1 MTLLVCSSCH
11 APVPDA
17 ATHCPRCGP
26 GSLVLIAGE
35 HLPVAVPT
43 PADVEGVR
51 LGRALGSHY
60 RVARLIGRGGFAEV
74 YEVLDTDLARRLAVK
89 VLRSDLPWGP
99 GTFTRFKQE
108 ARAIARLNHPNTV
121 PIHFVAEGEGLVFYA
136 MPYLEGQTLREVL
149 RTEGALGVERTLA
162 IAEPI
167 LEALQHAHEQG
178 LVHRD
183 VKPENILIEARTGRP
198 LLVDFGIAKFL
209 DAPAYQTDTG
219 FIVGTPLY
227 MSPEQATGQR
237 NVDARADIYGM
248 GAVLFQMLTGAPPF
262 EGNDSQE
269 IVNRHLSAPV
279 PVASLSRDGIP
290 GWLSR
295 IVVRCMAKRKEDR
308 YPTAQA
314 LLEALRAGR
323 LAMGMDLPPLVSAQ
337 SDDAATESLAVARS
351 PGRRARWSAAVGI
364 AAATLL
370 GALTLRPRAELVVQ
384 NGLTEAIV
392 LTVEDTGLTISSGD
406 SAHLPL
412 RAGRPFEARWAMVRP
427 TAASGGILG
436 EALEGSL
443 VATARRGETRRVV
456 NAGRGSEAW
465 FAPIIVNRS
474 SDSLEATVVTQD
486 DSVDCHCRVGPGDT
500 LRLGYYR
507 LSARSAIR
515 VISRAGR
522 VARFT
527 DLPGQRDSL
536 SGAVTLI
543 VDSSSLSALHRPR
556 VRRTSPQPR
565 AEPHNPLRGIL
576 PVH

>member
-1 MTLLVCSSCH
+1 VTLLVCSFCH
-11 APVPDA
+11 SPVPDA

-26 GSLVLIAGE
+26 GSLILIAGE
-35 HLPVAVPT
+35 NLPLAA
-43 PADVEGVR
+43 PASGDVDGVR
-51 LGRALGSHY
+51 LGRALGAHY
-60 RVARLIGRGGFAEV
+60 RVIRLIGRGGFAEV

-99 GTFTRFKQE
+99 GTFSRFKQE

-136 MPYLEGQTLREVL
+136 MPYLEGETLREML
-149 RTEGALGVERTLA
+149 RIQGALGVACALA

-209 DAPAYQTDTG
+209 DAPSHQTDTG

-227 MSPEQATGQR
+227 MSPEQAMGQR

-248 GAVLFQMLTGAPPF
+248 GAVLFQMLTGTPPF
-262 EGNDSQE
+262 EGSDSQE
-269 IVNRHLSAPV
+269 IVDRHLSAPV

-290 GWLSR
+290 SWLSR

-314 LLEALRAGR
+314 LLEAIRTGR
-323 LAMGMDLPPLVSAQ
+323 LHMGMDLPPLVGAQ
-337 SDDAATESLAVARS
+337 PDEVATEALPALQPSN
-351 PGRRARWSAAVGI
+351 RRARWLVMGCA

-370 GALTLRPRAELVVQ
+370 AALTLRPRAELVVK
-384 NGLTEAIV
+384 NALTEAIA
-392 LTVEDTGLTISSGD
+392 LTVDDTGLTILSGD
-406 SAHLPL
+406 SAQLPV
-412 RAGRPFEARWAMVRP
+412 RVGRSFEARWAMVRP

-443 VATARRGETRRVV
+443 VAKAGRGETRQVV
-456 NAGRGSEAW
+456 NAGQGREAW
-465 FAPIIVNRS
+465 FAPIVVNRT
-474 SDSLEATVVTQD
+474 SDSLAATVISQGA
-486 DSVDCHCRVGPGDT
+486 SIDCHCRVGPGDT

-507 LSARSAIR
+507 LSTASTIKLVSRS
-515 VISRAGR
+515 GR
-522 VARFT
+522 VARFS
-527 DLPGQRDSL
+527 DLPRQRNAL
-536 SGAVTLI
+536 SGAVRLI
-543 VDSSSLSALHRPR
+543 VDSNSFSAPRKPQLRRPMPEPKR
-556 VRRTSPQPR
+556 
-565 AEPHNPLRGIL
+565 EPHNPLRGIL
-576 PVH
+576 PVR

>member
-1 MTLLVCSSCH
+1 VTLLVCSSCH
-11 APVPDA
+11 APVPDT

-35 HLPVAVPT
+35 HLPVTLPVVS
-43 PADVEGVR
+43 DLEGVR
-51 LGRALGSHY
+51 LGRALGPHY
-60 RVARLIGRGGFAEV
+60 RVVRLIGRGGFAEI

-99 GTFTRFKQE
+99 GTFARFKQE

-136 MPYLEGQTLREVL
+136 MPYLEGQTLREEL
-149 RTEGALGVERTLA
+149 RTEGALGVERALA

-167 LEALQHAHEQG
+167 LEALHHAHEKA

-198 LLVDFGIAKFL
+198 LLVDFGIAKCL
-209 DAPAYQTDTG
+209 DAPAHQTDTG

-227 MSPEQATGQR
+227 MSPEQAMGQR

-279 PVASLSRDGIP
+279 PVANLSRDGIP
-290 GWLSR
+290 PWLSR
-295 IVVRCMAKRKEDR
+295 IVVRCMAKRAEDR

-323 LAMGMDLPPLVSAQ
+323 LAMGMDLPPLVGAQ
-337 SDDAATESLAVARS
+337 ADDVATETLPAVRWS
-351 PGRRARWSAAVGI
+351 GRRARWSAAVGI

-384 NGLTEAIV
+384 NGLTEAIA
-392 LTVEDTGLTISSGD
+392 LTVGDTGLTISSGD
-406 SAHLPL
+406 SAHLPV
-412 RAGRPFEARWAMVRP
+412 RPGHPFEARWAMVRP
-427 TAASGGILG
+427 AAASGGILG

-443 VATARRGETRRVV
+443 VATARRGQTRRIV
-456 NAGRGSEAW
+456 NAGRGNEAW
-465 FAPIIVNRS
+465 FAPIIVNRT
-474 SDSLEATVVTQD
+474 SDTLDATVVTQD
-486 DSVDCHCRVGPGDT
+486 DSISCHCRLDPGDT

-507 LSARSAIR
+507 LSVRSAIR
-515 VISRAGR
+515 LVGR
-522 VARFT
+522 SGAVARFT
-527 DLPGQRDSL
+527 GLLGQRDSL
-536 SGAVTLI
+536 SGAVTLV
-543 VDSSSLSALHRPR
+543 VDSSSLSAPRRPR
-556 VRRTSPQPR
+556 VRRPAAQSR
-565 AEPHNPLRGIL
+565 SEPHNPLRGIL
-576 PVH
+576 PVR

>member
-1 MTLLVCSSCH
+1 VTLLVCSSCH

-35 HLPVAVPT
+35 NLPVVLPT
-43 PADVEGVR
+43 PADVDGVR

-60 RVARLIGRGGFAEV
+60 RVVRLIGRGGFAEV

-89 VLRSDLPWGP
+89 VLRSDLPWSP
-99 GTFTRFKQE
+99 GTFSRFKQE
-108 ARAIARLNHPNTV
+108 ARAIARLSHPNTV

-136 MPYLEGQTLREVL
+136 MPYLEGVTLREIL
-149 RTEGALGVERTLA
+149 RTEGALGIERALA

-167 LEALQHAHEQG
+167 LEALQHAHDQG

-209 DAPAYQTDTG
+209 DAPAHQTDTG

-227 MSPEQATGQR
+227 MSPEQAMGQR

-248 GAVLFQMLTGAPPF
+248 GAVLFQMLTGAPPY

-269 IVNRHLSAPV
+269 IVNRHLSAPI

-290 GWLSR
+290 SWLSR

-308 YPTAQA
+308 YATAQT

-323 LAMGMDLPPLVSAQ
+323 LATGMDLPPLTNTQ
-337 SDDAATESLAVARS
+337 EDEAATESLPVARTAAK
-351 PGRRARWSAAVGI
+351 RAGWSAGVGVV
-364 AAATLL
+364 AATLL
-370 GALTLRPRAELVVQ
+370 AALIFRPRAELVVH
-384 NGLTEAIV
+384 NGLTEAIA
-392 LTVEDTGLTISSGD
+392 LTVDDTGLIISSGD
-406 SAHLPL
+406 SAHLPV
-412 RAGRPFEARWAMVRP
+412 RAGRPFEVRWAMVRP

-436 EALEGSL
+436 ETLEGSL

-456 NAGRGSEAW
+456 NAGRGDEAW
-465 FAPIIVNRS
+465 FAPIIVNRT
-474 SDSLEATVVTQD
+474 SDSLAATVISQT
-486 DSVDCHCRVGPGDT
+486 DSIDCHCQVGPGDT

-507 LSARSAIR
+507 LSPKSAVR
-515 VISRAGR
+515 LVTGSGRA
-522 VARFT
+522 ARFS
-527 DLPGQRDSL
+527 DLAGQRDSL

-543 VDSSSLSALHRPR
+543 VESSALGAL
-556 VRRTSPQPR
+556 RRTRVHHTAPAPR
-565 AEPHNPLRGIL
+565 SEAPNPLRGIL
-576 PVH
+576 PVR

>member
-1 MTLLVCSSCH
+1 VTLLVCSSCH
-11 APVPDA
+11 SPVPDA
-17 ATHCPRCGP
+17 VTHCPRCGP
-26 GSLVLIAGE
+26 GSLILIAGE
-35 HLPVAVPT
+35 NLPVAVPP
-43 PADVEGVR
+43 PADVDGVR
-51 LGRALGSHY
+51 LGRALGAQY
-60 RVARLIGRGGFAEV
+60 RVVRLIGRGGFAEV

-99 GTFTRFKQE
+99 GTFSRFKQE

-136 MPYLEGQTLREVL
+136 MPYLEGETLREIL
-149 RTEGALGVERTLA
+149 RIEGALGVERTLA

-167 LEALQHAHEQG
+167 LEALQHAHDQG

-209 DAPAYQTDTG
+209 DAPAHQTDTG

-227 MSPEQATGQR
+227 MSPEQAMGRR

-262 EGNDSQE
+262 EGSDSQE

-290 GWLSR
+290 TWLSR

-308 YPTAQA
+308 YPSAQA
-314 LLEALRAGR
+314 LLEAIRTGR
-323 LAMGMDLPPLVSAQ
+323 LAMGMDLPPLVGAQ
-337 SDDAATESLAVARS
+337 PDEAATESLPAARPS
-351 PGRRARWSAAVGI
+351 RNHARWLTMGGV
-364 AAATLL
+364 AAAALL
-370 GALTLRPRAELVVQ
+370 AALTLRPRAELLVK
-384 NGLTEAIV
+384 NGLTEAIA
-392 LTVEDTGLTISSGD
+392 LTVDDTGLTISSGD
-406 SAHLPL
+406 SVHLPV

-443 VATARRGETRRVV
+443 VATARRGQTRRVV
-456 NAGRGSEAW
+456 NAGRGGEAW
-465 FAPIIVNRS
+465 FAPIVVNRT
-474 SDSLEATVVTQD
+474 SDSLAATVISQG
-486 DSVDCHCRVGPGDT
+486 DSIDCHCRVGPGDT

-507 LSARSAIR
+507 LFPTSAIR
-515 VISRAGR
+515 LAGPSGR
-522 VARFT
+522 VARFA
-527 DLPGQRDSL
+527 DLTRERDSL

-543 VDSSSLSALHRPR
+543 LDSSSFGAPR
-556 VRRTSPQPR
+556 KPKVRRPAPQPR
-565 AEPHNPLRGIL
+565 SESHNPLRGIL
-576 PVH
+576 PVR

>member
-11 APVPDA
+11 APVPDTA
-17 ATHCPRCGP
+17 VYCPRCGP

-43 PADVEGVR
+43 PPNVDGVR

-60 RVARLIGRGGFAEV
+60 RVVRLIGRGGFAEV

-108 ARAIARLNHPNTV
+108 ARAIARLDHPNTV

-149 RTEGALGVERTLA
+149 STEGALGVERTLA

-167 LEALQHAHEQG
+167 LEALHHAHEKG

-209 DAPAYQTDTG
+209 DAPAHQTDTG

-227 MSPEQATGQR
+227 MSPEQAMGQR
-237 NVDARADIYGM
+237 NVDARADIYGI
-248 GAVLFQMLTGAPPF
+248 GTVLFQMLTGAPPF

-290 GWLSR
+290 AWLSR

-308 YPTAQA
+308 YPTGQA

-323 LAMGMDLPPLVSAQ
+323 LDMGMDLPPLLRAQ
-337 SDDAATESLAVARS
+337 DNEAATESLPAVRS
-351 PGRRARWSAAVGI
+351 SGQRARWAAVAGMV
-364 AAATLL
+364 AAALL
-370 GALTLRPRAELVVQ
+370 APLMLRPRAELVVH
-384 NGLTEAIV
+384 NGLTEAIAI
-392 LTVEDTGLTISSGD
+392 TVDDTGLTISSGD
-406 SAHLPL
+406 SVHLPV
-412 RAGRPFEARWAMVRP
+412 RAGHPFEARWALVRP

-436 EALEGSL
+436 ETLEGSL
-443 VATARRGETRRVV
+443 VATARRGATRRVV
-456 NAGRGSEAW
+456 NAGRGSQAW
-465 FAPIIVNRS
+465 FAPIVVNRS
-474 SDSLEATVVTQD
+474 SDSLTAMVLAEK
-486 DSVDCHCRVGPGDT
+486 DSIDCHCRVGPGDT

-507 LSARSAIR
+507 LSSNSAIKLVGR
-515 VISRAGR
+515 SGR
-522 VARFT
+522 VVRFT
-527 DLPGQRDSL
+527 DLPGRRDSL
-536 SGAVTLI
+536 SGAIILT
-543 VDSSSLSALHRPR
+543 VDSSSIGPVPRPSARRP
-556 VRRTSPQPR
+556 PAQPR
-565 AEPHNPLRGIL
+565 NESRNPLRGIL
-576 PVH
+576 PVR